1 MTNQREN
8 RPPDPHR
15 GQRLIVPRERYVMN
29 DSATM
34 GAYCGENGK
43 VTAMERI
50 TLGKMQNPVRG
61 FLHGSAAILSIAG
74 LVVLAIKTRNDV
86 SKMWSM
92 VIFGLS
98 LIALFTTSSLYHS
111 IPWREKWKTR
121 LQRLDHSMILVL
133 VAGSWTPLAV
143 NLLDGAWRATTL
155 SVVWGTAAIG
165 VGQKWLFPRVRVWFT
180 ITLAVS
186 MGWFALIPLPQ
197 MARQIGMAAIGLLL
211 LSGLM
216 YTVGMVM
223 FASKRPKMF
232 PRVFSYHEMFHV
244 LVVAGAVTHFALVF
258 QYVVPA

>member
-1 MTNQREN
+1 
-8 RPPDPHR
+8 
-15 GQRLIVPRERYVMN
+15 
-29 DSATM
+29 M
-34 GAYCGENGK
+34 GAYRRQISK
-43 VTAMERI
+43 VSAMERI

-61 FLHGSAAILSIAG
+61 FLHGGGAVLSVVG
-74 LVVLAIKTRNDV
+74 LIVLATKTRNDV

-92 VIFGLS
+92 IIFGIS
-98 LIALFTTSSLYHS
+98 LIAMFTTSSLYHS
-111 IPWREKWKTR
+111 IPWRQTWKAR

-155 SVVWGTAAIG
+155 SVVWAAAAIG
-165 VGQKWLFPRVRVWFT
+165 VGQKWLFPRIRVWFT

-186 MGWFALIPLPQ
+186 MGWFALVPLPQ
-197 MARQIGMAAIGLLL
+197 MARQVGIAAIGLLL
-211 LSGLM
+211 LSGIM

-232 PRVFSYHEMFHV
+232 PRVFSYHELFHV
-244 LVVAGAVTHFALVF
+244 LVVAGAVTHFVMVF